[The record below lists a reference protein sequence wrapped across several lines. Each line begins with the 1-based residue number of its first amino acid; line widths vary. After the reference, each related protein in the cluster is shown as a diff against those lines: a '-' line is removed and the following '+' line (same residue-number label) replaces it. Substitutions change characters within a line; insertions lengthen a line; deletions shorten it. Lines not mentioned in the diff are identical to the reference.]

1 MIDTDIKLI
10 KIKEEILSDNT
21 ELGDQIRAQMNSSK
35 TYFIN
40 LMASPGAGKTSLLIN
55 TIKRLKNEYRIGVI
69 EGDIESMVDSIKIK
83 DEGVTAVQIQ
93 TGGACHLD
101 SPMIQ
106 QALNTLDTGSF
117 DLLFVENIGNL
128 VCPAEFD
135 IGETKKVMI
144 LSIPEGH
151 DKVLK
156 YPLMFSVSDI
166 LIVNKIDYLKTSD
179 FDLGFLKETVCK
191 LNPKIKIFETSCKT
205 GKGLDDWCSWLR
217 EEIET
222 FKGKVI

>member
-1 MIDTDIKLI
+1 MKAT
-10 KIKEEILSDNT
+10 
-21 ELGDQIRAQMNSSK
+21 K

-40 LMASPGAGKTSLLIN
+40 LMSSPGSGKTSLLVN
-55 TIKRLKNEYRIGVI
+55 TIRRLKNEYRIGVI

-83 DEGVTAVQIQ
+83 DQGVTAVQIE
-93 TGGACHLD
+93 TGGDCHLD

-106 QALNTLDTGSF
+106 KALATLDTADF
-117 DLLFVENIGNL
+117 DLLIVENIGNL

-144 LSIPEGH
+144 LSVPEGH

-166 LIVNKIDYLKTSD
+166 LIINKIDYLEGSD
-179 FDLGFLKETVCK
+179 FNLGFLKETVRK
-191 LNPKIKIFETSCKT
+191 LNPGIKIFTISCKT
-205 GKGLDDWCSWLR
+205 GEGLDEWCGWLR
-217 EEIET
+217 QEIDHLK
-222 FKGKVI
+222 KGC